1 MNSPPLRIAMI
12 SEHASPLAALGG
24 VDAGGQNVYVAH
36 VSRCLAAA
44 GHQVDVLTR
53 RDDKQLPTAVDVRP
67 GMRVL
72 HIDAGPPAALAK
84 EQLLPHMR
92 TFAANARKLFCH
104 SVPYDVVHANFFM
117 SGLVG
122 LKLKEWLGTPLVVT
136 FHALGLVR
144 REHQGAADSFP
155 EERVPIERRIVQQ
168 ADRVVAECPQ
178 DREDLLRLYDGDD
191 GRISMVPCGVDLNEF
206 GPGDKARARRELG
219 LSDHEFVVLQL
230 GRMVPRKGVDNVIRA
245 VAELGNRGDPAAA
258 RARPVRLLVVGGN
271 SAEPDERLTPEIG
284 RLRTIAGDCGVADR
298 VSFTGQKQ
306 CAALRACYVAADVF
320 VSTPWYEPFGITP
333 LEAMACGTP
342 VIGSDV
348 GGIRYS
354 VVDGVTGYLVP
365 PRDPAA
371 LAERLALL
379 RDNPALGAAL
389 GRAGIRRVR
398 SRFTWERIARD
409 LTEVYRAA
417 RGETVPATEPAR
429 SATVLRR
436 FAAGNSLPEA
446 RA

>member
-36 VSRCLAAA
+36 VARCLAAD

-53 RDDKQLPTAVDVRP
+53 RDAAGLATAIDVRP

-72 HIDAGPPAALAK
+72 HIDAGPGQAVPK
-84 EQLLPHMR
+84 EQLLAHMPV
-92 TFAANARKLFCH
+92 FAANARKLFRN
-104 SVPYDVVHANFFM
+104 SVAYDVVHANFFM

-122 LKLKEWLGTPLVVT
+122 LKLKQWLGTPLVVT

-144 REHQGAADSFP
+144 REHQGAADGFP
-155 EERVPIERRIVQQ
+155 AERIPIERNIVRG

-178 DREDLLRLYDGDD
+178 DREDLLRLYGADD
-191 GRISMVPCGVDLNEF
+191 TRISMVPCGVDLTEF
-206 GPGDKARARRELG
+206 SPGDKARARRELG
-219 LSDHEFVVLQL
+219 LADDDFVVLQL

-245 VAELGNRGDPAAA
+245 VAELQQLGGAGQ
-258 RARPVRLLVVGGN
+258 ARPVRLLVVGGN
-271 SAEPDERLTPEIG
+271 SAEPDERATPEIG
-284 RLRTIAGDCGVADR
+284 RLRGIAQDCGVAAQVR
-298 VSFTGQKQ
+298 FTGQRQ
-306 CAALRACYVAADVF
+306 REALRTCYLAADVF

-354 VVDGVTGYLVP
+354 VADGVTGYLVP

-379 RDNPALGAAL
+379 RDNPALAAAL

-398 SRFTWERIARD
+398 SRFTWDRIARD
-409 LTEVYRAA
+409 LVSVYRAA
-417 RGETVPATEPAR
+417 RGETVQPAPTGRPAI
-429 SATVLRR
+429 VLRR
-436 FAAGNSLPEA
+436 TATGSPLPEA